1 VSNVTGPVAAAGPRY
16 RGAAPRNVV
25 LLGLTS
31 FFTDISS
38 EALTAVLPLYFVL
51 ELRMTPLQFGLLDG
65 LYQGASALVRVAG
78 GLVTDAGGP
87 LKAVAF
93 FGYALSALCKL
104 GLLLVGSAWA
114 PIAALLMVD
123 RLGKGIRTA
132 LWELHE
138 CRATLRS

>member
-1 VSNVTGPVAAAGPRY
+1 VARY
-16 RGAAPRNVV
+16 
-25 LLGLTS
+25 
-31 FFTDISS
+31 
-38 EALTAVLPLYFVL
+38 
-51 ELRMTPLQFGLLDG
+51 
-65 LYQGASALVRVAG
+65 
-78 GLVTDAGGP
+78 
-87 LKAVAF
+87 KAVAF

>member
-1 VSNVTGPVAAAGPRY
+1 VPWYVWPGGWSPTPVARY
-16 RGAAPRNVV
+16 
-25 LLGLTS
+25 
-31 FFTDISS
+31 
-38 EALTAVLPLYFVL
+38 
-51 ELRMTPLQFGLLDG
+51 
-65 LYQGASALVRVAG
+65 
-78 GLVTDAGGP
+78 
-87 LKAVAF
+87 KAVGF

-104 GLLLVGSAWA
+104 GLLLAAWA